1 MTLDL
6 IDDYRLNVNHKQ
18 GSFSLPVYGRYSVKS
33 FVDLLGLDMSD
44 VNNDATYISPLESI
58 VITDDYRNMRFSAK
72 KYNTLSFRSP
82 IDDLIRVRI
91 SGAIDYPGTY
101 TLQADSTLEDL
112 YSMIG
117 DFKKQAFLDGIIFTR
132 QTIRERQLDAIQKSR
147 EDLNKALLVS
157 KQKGENIGDINVIM
171 ALSQQIEPSNL
182 GRIAGDFSPGSPTSL
197 KTILVDGDSVIIPKN
212 PNTINV
218 LG

>member
-157 KQKGENIGDINVIM
+157 KQKGESIGDINVIM

-182 GRIAGDFSPGSPTSL
+182 GRIAGDFS
-197 KTILVDGDSVIIPKN
+197 LV
-212 PNTINV
+212 
-218 LG
+218 LLHL